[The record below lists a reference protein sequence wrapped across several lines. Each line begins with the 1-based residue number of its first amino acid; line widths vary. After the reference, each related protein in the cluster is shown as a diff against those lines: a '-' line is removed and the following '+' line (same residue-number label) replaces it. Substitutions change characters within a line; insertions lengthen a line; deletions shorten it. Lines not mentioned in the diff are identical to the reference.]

1 MSIAL
6 VLRIFTFTI
15 AFYFL
20 IEYIIASPITTW
32 VGLGIVLVIVVTLT
46 ALVTVVR
53 QHTSSSQCER
63 CHQVI
68 QVPFLKGIRQMT
80 NL

>member
-1 MSIAL
+1 MTIAL

-32 VGLGIVLVIVVTLT
+32 VGLGIVFVIVVTLT
-46 ALVTVVR
+46 VLVTVVR
-53 QHTSSSQCER
+53 KHTSSTKCEH
-63 CHQVI
+63 CHQII
-68 QVPFLKGIRQMT
+68 QVPFLKGVKQLT
-80 NL
+80 HL